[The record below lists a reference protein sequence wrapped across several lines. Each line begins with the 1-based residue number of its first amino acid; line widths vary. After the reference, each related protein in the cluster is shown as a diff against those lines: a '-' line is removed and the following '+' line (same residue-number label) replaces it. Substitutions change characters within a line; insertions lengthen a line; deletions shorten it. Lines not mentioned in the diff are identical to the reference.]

1 MANLFIPH
9 WFGCFAGKKTIF
21 KDSKNSPQSTKGG
34 NNSNR
39 NYDELLWDNNEIYDN
54 QKNLRALIC
63 KVLTS
68 SDD

>member
-34 NNSNR
+34 KTATETMMSFFGITMKFTIIR
-39 NYDELLWDNNEIYDN
+39 KTY
-54 QKNLRALIC
+54 
-63 KVLTS
+63 VL
-68 SDD
+68 